1 MIIIKD
7 TFNKEIFDLISELWM
22 STGVG
27 NPQRG
32 DNFEVVNITLNNKGK
47 ILTAWENDRLV
58 GTCWLTSDS
67 RRLYLHHMAV
77 HPDLQNMKIGHS
89 LMQEA
94 IKYGKACQLQ
104 MKLEVNEQNPM
115 AIHLYKKYGFNFIE
129 HYIPMIKR
137 EI

>member
-7 TFNKEIFDLISELWM
+7 TFNKEIFDQISELWM

-58 GTCWLTSDS
+58 GTCWLTSDN

-77 HPDLQNMKIGHS
+77 HPDLQNKKIGHS